1 MGWFE
6 KLYAK
11 GCSASGAAKEEQA
24 KKLRQNVTM
33 TEHQTDLDDLLAQF
47 GTSQDRG
54 LTPEKAEANLREFG
68 TNELTPPPKTPE
80 WVKFMDEMTGEFN
93 LLLWAAGVACFV
105 SYGMLPQADNLYL
118 GVVLFCVVT
127 VTGVFSYLQ
136 NAKSDNMMNEFKSMR
151 PPRVTVVRGGEVSFV
166 DAALITIGDIV
177 KLEQG
182 DLVPADIRVLEC
194 SPNMCV
200 DNSSLTG
207 ESDPIKRKPE
217 CTNADPLETANLC
230 FFGTQVPEGSCVGVV
245 VKIAD
250 NTVRSPR
257 FDW

>member
-1 MGWFE
+1 M
-6 KLYAK
+6 
-11 GCSASGAAKEEQA
+11 
-24 KKLRQNVTM
+24 
-33 TEHQTDLDDLLAQF
+33 
-47 GTSQDRG
+47 
-54 LTPEKAEANLREFG
+54 
-68 TNELTPPPKTPE
+68 
-80 WVKFMDEMTGEFN
+80 
-93 LLLWAAGVACFV
+93 
-105 SYGMLPQADNLYL
+105 
-118 GVVLFCVVT
+118 
-127 VTGVFSYLQ
+127 
-136 NAKSDNMMNEFKSMR
+136 
-151 PPRVTVVRGGEVSFV
+151 

-217 CTNADPLETANLC
+217 CTHSDPLETANLC

-250 NTVRSPR
+250 NTVRAPR
-257 FDW
+257 FEVLGCLPLDLCPSHEVVGRLLFEFELFRTTSGPSWQSTRSRRWRRHETTVTPSS

>member
-1 MGWFE
+1 
-6 KLYAK
+6 
-11 GCSASGAAKEEQA
+11 
-24 KKLRQNVTM
+24 
-33 TEHQTDLDDLLAQF
+33 
-47 GTSQDRG
+47 
-54 LTPEKAEANLREFG
+54 
-68 TNELTPPPKTPE
+68 
-80 WVKFMDEMTGEFN
+80 
-93 LLLWAAGVACFV
+93 
-105 SYGMLPQADNLYL
+105 MLPQADNLYL

-151 PPRVTVVRGGEVSFV
+151 SVSPRFEGSRRLHFLGWTRVHLTSMRVVYFWILGHFGHRDARRPPRVTVIRGGEVSFV

-217 CTNADPLETANLC
+217 CTHSDPLET
-230 FFGTQVPEGSCVGVV
+230 
-245 VKIAD
+245 
-250 NTVRSPR
+250 RSEER
-257 FDW
+257 R

>member
-1 MGWFE
+1 
-6 KLYAK
+6 
-11 GCSASGAAKEEQA
+11 
-24 KKLRQNVTM
+24 M
-33 TEHQTDLDDLLAQF
+33 T
-47 GTSQDRG
+47 
-54 LTPEKAEANLREFG
+54 
-68 TNELTPPPKTPE
+68 
-80 WVKFMDEMTGEFN
+80 
-93 LLLWAAGVACFV
+93 V
-105 SYGMLPQADNLYL
+105 S
-118 GVVLFCVVT
+118 VRR
-127 VTGVFSYLQ
+127 
-136 NAKSDNMMNEFKSMR
+136 R

-217 CTNADPLETANLC
+217 CTHSDPLETANLC

-250 NTVRSPR
+250 NTVIGADSA
-257 FDW
+257 

>member
-1 MGWFE
+1 MVSLWILG
-6 KLYAK
+6 
-11 GCSASGAAKEEQA
+11 
-24 KKLRQNVTM
+24 
-33 TEHQTDLDDLLAQF
+33 HF
-47 GTSQDRG
+47 GHRDAR
-54 LTPEKAEANLREFG
+54 
-68 TNELTPPPKTPE
+68 
-80 WVKFMDEMTGEFN
+80 
-93 LLLWAAGVACFV
+93 
-105 SYGMLPQADNLYL
+105 
-118 GVVLFCVVT
+118 
-127 VTGVFSYLQ
+127 
-136 NAKSDNMMNEFKSMR
+136 R
-151 PPRVTVVRGGEVSFV
+151 PPRVTVIRGGEVSFV

-217 CTNADPLETANLC
+217 CTHSDPLETANLC

-250 NTVRSPR
+250 NTVIGKIAQLALSTARTQRLRKLQGRVDGVDGAVRAVS
-257 FDW
+257 

>member
-1 MGWFE
+1 MRE
-6 KLYAK
+6 T
-11 GCSASGAAKEEQA
+11 CAAP
-24 KKLRQNVTM
+24 R
-33 TEHQTDLDDLLAQF
+33 
-47 GTSQDRG
+47 R
-54 LTPEKAEANLREFG
+54 
-68 TNELTPPPKTPE
+68 
-80 WVKFMDEMTGEFN
+80 
-93 LLLWAAGVACFV
+93 
-105 SYGMLPQADNLYL
+105 
-118 GVVLFCVVT
+118 
-127 VTGVFSYLQ
+127 
-136 NAKSDNMMNEFKSMR
+136 R

-217 CTNADPLETANLC
+217 CTHSDPLETANLC

-257 FDW
+257 FEVLPSTRVHLTMPWVVYFLILSEFGPHRHHHTRVAASRDRYR

>member
-1 MGWFE
+1 MPH
-6 KLYAK
+6 
-11 GCSASGAAKEEQA
+11 
-24 KKLRQNVTM
+24 R
-33 TEHQTDLDDLLAQF
+33 LDAIDAPLECPCV
-47 GTSQDRG
+47 SR
-54 LTPEKAEANLREFG
+54 
-68 TNELTPPPKTPE
+68 
-80 WVKFMDEMTGEFN
+80 GEFR
-93 LLLWAAGVACFV
+93 
-105 SYGMLPQADNLYL
+105 D
-118 GVVLFCVVT
+118 CVRAT
-127 VTGVFSYLQ
+127 Q
-136 NAKSDNMMNEFKSMR
+136 MNEFKSMR

-217 CTNADPLETANLC
+217 CTHSDPLETANLC

-257 FDW
+257 VEVFM

>member
-1 MGWFE
+1 
-6 KLYAK
+6 
-11 GCSASGAAKEEQA
+11 
-24 KKLRQNVTM
+24 
-33 TEHQTDLDDLLAQF
+33 
-47 GTSQDRG
+47 
-54 LTPEKAEANLREFG
+54 
-68 TNELTPPPKTPE
+68 
-80 WVKFMDEMTGEFN
+80 MDEMTGEFN

-217 CTNADPLETANLC
+217 CTHSDPLETANLC

-250 NTVRSPR
+250 DTVIGKIAQLALSTALTRRLRKLQLRVDGVFVVSRHRDAVDVALRGSTRRVSEPR
-257 FDW
+257 PCRDSFAHRRPSRRQ